1 MSLECAL
8 DCDEN
13 SNTNARTQVHNEDDV
28 LHLRVLPNFNKRLSA
43 RDSELLISY
52 LTVPYLRIPLLLR
65 FFSTPERIGA
75 LADPFLQEVLDAAM
89 FEPSLWQH
97 KLKKDCPEDVP
108 AQDRE
113 HLATP
118 CGLLLNEL
126 VKSPQVRGC
135 FSSYE

>member
-1 MSLECAL
+1 M
-8 DCDEN
+8 
-13 SNTNARTQVHNEDDV
+13 

-126 VKSPQVRGC
+126 VKSPQVRSVRAHVSVYGVA
-135 FSSYE
+135 